1 MLPLFF
7 RVKIRKGAIQMLKKI
22 ISAMLALTLA
32 LSLAGVVC
40 ASGGPEQ
47 GIERVQVLEEAVPA
61 GTVPMAQA
69 SGNYF
74 IPYDWTYGQS
84 VVVGQSMFLRVAVND
99 VGLTGGYQ
107 VVVIYQGTYES
118 IDEEDEPVSS
128 GVFACKGTSAVT
140 DFEWKTT
147 GLKPGD
153 YTALFLLVNQNEKN
167 EEPVV
172 FKTYADLYLSDR
184 EIPLEGID
192 LYVHELETEGSPER
206 IATGLGAQ
214 FSVGVRYRPYHTTAD
229 RSYTV
234 TSLNNSFQGDFSQG
248 FAPGTWGFQSPGAS
262 ADTILTAACGNQTDT
277 LTVYARTFETGVVL
291 VTDHKVDPDRLEV
304 LQAPTATKDGWGTGK
319 CLYCGETVETTIS
332 RIFTDTSSQTYYSD
346 AVDDCYAR
354 GVIKGITE
362 HQFGPNQNLTRGML
376 VTMLYRYAGSPEMTG
391 ETSFSDVREGRYFY
405 QAVVWAEEN
414 QIANGYPD
422 GTFQPNQ
429 NITRE
434 QMVTMLFRCWQ
445 SEGNTWKTDVAALN
459 AYKDS
464 AKVSSWALPA
474 MRWAAANGVVNGVGD
489 SMLEPQGQAT
499 RAQFAKIIMVYL
511 ENLA

>member
-1 MLPLFF
+1 
-7 RVKIRKGAIQMLKKI
+7 MLKKI

-405 QAVVWAEEN
+405 QAVVWA
-414 QIANGYPD
+414 A
-422 GTFQPNQ
+422 
-429 NITRE
+429 
-434 QMVTMLFRCWQ
+434 
-445 SEGNTWKTDVAALN
+445 
-459 AYKDS
+459 S
-464 AKVSSWALPA
+464 AVPLMTPVMA
-474 MRWAAANGVVNGVGD
+474 
-489 SMLEPQGQAT
+489 
-499 RAQFAKIIMVYL
+499 I
-511 ENLA
+511 

>member
-107 VVVIYQGTYES
+107 VVLIYQGTYES
-118 IDEEDEPVSS
+118 IDWEGEPVSS
-128 GVFACKGTSAVT
+128 GMFACKGTSAVT
-140 DFEWKTT
+140 DFEWETT

-153 YTALFLLVNQNEKN
+153 YTVLFILMNQNE
-167 EEPVV
+167 EVV
-172 FKTYADLYLSDR
+172 SGTYADLYLSDR

-234 TSLNNSFQGDFSQG
+234 TSLNDSFQGDFSQG
-248 FAPGTWGFQSPGAS
+248 FAPGTWGSSLPA
-262 ADTILTAACGNQTDT
+262 LR
-277 LTVYARTFETGVVL
+277 RT
-291 VTDHKVDPDRLEV
+291 R
-304 LQAPTATKDGWGTGK
+304 
-319 CLYCGETVETTIS
+319 
-332 RIFTDTSSQTYYSD
+332 SSQ
-346 AVDDCYAR
+346 
-354 GVIKGITE
+354 
-362 HQFGPNQNLTRGML
+362 P
-376 VTMLYRYAGSPEMTG
+376 
-391 ETSFSDVREGRYFY
+391 
-405 QAVVWAEEN
+405 
-414 QIANGYPD
+414 
-422 GTFQPNQ
+422 
-429 NITRE
+429 
-434 QMVTMLFRCWQ
+434 
-445 SEGNTWKTDVAALN
+445 
-459 AYKDS
+459 
-464 AKVSSWALPA
+464 PA
-474 MRWAAANGVVNGVGD
+474 
-489 SMLEPQGQAT
+489 AT
-499 RAQFAKIIMVYL
+499 RQTLSRSMPEPLKRAWSL
-511 ENLA
+511 

>member
-47 GIERVQVLEEAVPA
+47 GIERVQILEEAVPA
-61 GTVPMAQA
+61 GAVPMAQA

-107 VVVIYQGTYES
+107 VVLIYQGTYES
-118 IDEEDEPVSS
+118 IDWEGEPVSS
-128 GVFACKGTSAVT
+128 GMFACKGTSAVT
-140 DFEWKTT
+140 DFEWETT

-153 YTALFLLVNQNEKN
+153 YTVLFILMNQNE
-167 EEPVV
+167 EVV
-172 FKTYADLYLSDR
+172 SGTYADLYLSDR

-234 TSLNNSFQGDFSQG
+234 TSLNDSFQGDFSQG

-304 LQAPTATKDGWGTGK
+304 LQAPTATKDGWGRGK

-405 QAVVWAEEN
+405 QAVICAEKN

-434 QMVTMLFRCWQ
+434 QMVTMLFRYVQ
-445 SEGNTWKTDVAALN
+445 SQDGDNGLRDDLAAFE
-459 AYKDS
+459 DRD
-464 AKVSSWALPA
+464 KVSNFAKAPMEWAV
-474 MRWAAANGVVNGVGD
+474 ANRVVNG
-489 SMLEPQGQAT
+489 MTATTLAPKGQAT
-499 RAQFAKIIMVYL
+499 RAQTATVLYRTL
-511 ENLA
+511 ANL